1 MKQRV
6 EKQAAHGFKQKKKSI
21 PSISSLFLIASS
33 FFTFLILFKSF
44 ADSCLSQKGDNVSID
59 PETQN

>member
-6 EKQAAHGFKQKKKSI
+6 EKQAPHGFKQKKSI
-21 PSISSLFLIASS
+21 PSISSLLLIASS
-33 FFTFLILFKSF
+33 SFTFLILFKSF

-59 PETQN
+59 PEIQN